1 MGKKKKFE
9 DFLREKKK
17 DVENRDA
24 LIQTTKERI
33 EKWKSE
39 INNLYK
45 IIKEWLNPFSETINT
60 QTVDFIITEEMTG
73 SYGVDALILKIGKE
87 EIILEPRGTYML
99 GSSGRIDIRG
109 KNNTYILALT
119 ELDDK
124 KKIDEKWII
133 VDKIDRMKRKKLS
146 KETFQE
152 LIQELSE

>member
-9 DFLREKKK
+9 DFMREKKK

-73 SYGVDALILKIGKE
+73 SYGVDALILK
-87 EIILEPRGTYML
+87 
-99 GSSGRIDIRG
+99 
-109 KNNTYILALT
+109 NC
-119 ELDDK
+119 
-124 KKIDEKWII
+124 
-133 VDKIDRMKRKKLS
+133 
-146 KETFQE
+146 
-152 LIQELSE
+152 